1 MVDMKKAS
9 KETVENLEKRQST
22 ILEDLIKIAKNRKA
36 KKFLLWN
43 DADAVQKI
51 ITSAQSEKTTAG
63 VVFETFRSQK
73 ICSYVPIF
81 SNLLLL
87 YETQLQSIRE
97 KGEVRDSAASF
108 LELMFAFEKAI
119 LADVEVFN
127 AADRAYDYVNEDAQE
142 LLKQRAINGKEFREV
157 LRQQYDGLYSYQY
170 LAQYSD

>member
-1 MVDMKKAS
+1 MKKAS
-9 KETVENLEKRQST
+9 KATTENLEKRQSAV
-22 ILEDLIKIAKNRKA
+22 LEDLVKIAKDRSA

-63 VVFETFRSQK
+63 IIFETFRSQK

-87 YETQLQSIRE
+87 YETQLKAIRD

-127 AADRAYDYVNEDAQE
+127 AADRAYGYVDKTAQE
-142 LLKQRAINGKEFREV
+142 LLNGRANQGKEFREL
-157 LRQQYDGLYSYQY
+157 LRQQYDGLYAYQY
-170 LAQYSD
+170 LVQYQD